1 MSSIPDNSAATRSA
15 GETLF
20 RLFRLVA
27 FVEGI
32 TTLVLF
38 FVAMPIKYGLGNP
51 GWVQLWG
58 PIHGYAFLAYLVLM
72 VLALR
77 GRGWGRAGW
86 QRTTLASFYPFGTF
100 LNNSFLQRRWAET
113 R

>member
-1 MSSIPDNSAATRSA
+1 MSSIPDSSAATRPAS
-15 GETLF
+15 GTLF
-20 RLFRLVA
+20 RVFRLVA
-27 FVEGI
+27 VFEGI

-38 FVAMPIKYGLGNP
+38 FVAMPIKYWLGDP

-72 VLALR
+72 ALALR
-77 GRGWGRAGW
+77 GRGWGAAGW
-86 QRTTLASFYPFGTF
+86 LRTTLASFYPFGTF
-100 LNNSFLQRRWAET
+100 LNDRFLVRRWAET